1 MAGGLQMAPL
11 ILVSG
16 YFWVPPR
23 SPACFL
29 EGAGLVSSPIGQ
41 KFALQEGCGF
51 SLTWVFSP
59 TQLALL
65 PWGSGVPEQR
75 PRREGHPGHKRG
87 ELGRGSLHGKP
98 SDATTT
104 QPWSDSATTPTELSQ
119 DFGPLKSS
127 HHIRGLSPAVDN

>member
-1 MAGGLQMAPL
+1 MMAPL

-16 YFWVPPR
+16 YFRAPPR

-29 EGAGLVSSPIGQ
+29 EGAGLVDSPIGQ

-59 TQLALL
+59 TQLVLL

-75 PRREGHPGHKRG
+75 PRREGHHGHKQG
-87 ELGRGSLHGKP
+87 EPGRRSLHSKP

-104 QPWSDSATTPTELSQ
+104 QPWRDPATTPTELSQ
-119 DFGPLKSS
+119 DLGPLK
-127 HHIRGLSPAVDN
+127 P

>member
-1 MAGGLQMAPL
+1 MCSHAASGAAASTMAPL

-16 YFWVPPR
+16 YFRAPPR

-29 EGAGLVSSPIGQ
+29 EGAGLVDSPIGQ

-59 TQLALL
+59 TQLVLL

-75 PRREGHPGHKRG
+75 PRREGHHGHKQG
-87 ELGRGSLHGKP
+87 EPGRRSLHRNLTSLAP
-98 SDATTT
+98 HERLPEILA
-104 QPWSDSATTPTELSQ
+104 PVP
-119 DFGPLKSS
+119 P
-127 HHIRGLSPAVDN
+127 